1 MKSAASWQ
9 VAARSGLEQQTLQL
23 AVETNSA
30 SRKALMFAV
39 TPIARK

>member
-1 MKSAASWQ
+1 MKSAVWRQ
-9 VAARSGLEQQTLQL
+9 VAAGLWLEEQTLQL

-30 SRKALMFAV
+30 PKMALMFAV